1 MRDVCLNGKGH
12 YLGADQTLD
21 VMQSEYIYPDYFDR
35 HSPSEWLDA
44 KKPDPLLK
52 AVKEK
57 EKILSSYFPKHIDDT
72 IDRDIREAFPIFLDR
87 KSMGSQN

>member
-1 MRDVCLNGKGH
+1 MFGFWNGVT
-12 YLGADQTLD
+12 LGSDQTLD
-21 VMQSEYIYPDYFDR
+21 VMQSEYIYPDYFYR
-35 HSPSEWLDA
+35 HSPSEWLEA

-72 IDRDIREAFPIFLDR
+72 IDERIREAFPIFRIASLCGR
-87 KSMGSQN
+87 EN